1 MKKVFALMILSVMLF
16 GCSNSS
22 KVEAISLEEAED
34 IALKEVNGEIL
45 KAEKD
50 KDDGITYYDFTIVTD
65 TEKYEVEVNAENGK
79 VLKVEKDD
87 DYVPAKSNTTDQTNQ
102 TNQNQNTNQA
112 TTQITAEKAQ
122 EIAMNRVGT
131 GTLVKCELDYDDD
144 TQKYKYEIEIRD
156 GRVEYDLEIDATS
169 GDIIEY
175 EQDHD

>member
-1 MKKVFALMILSVMLF
+1 MKKLFALMLVSVMLF

-22 KVEAISLEEAED
+22 KVEAISLEEAEK
-34 IALKEVNGEIL
+34 IALKEVDGEIL
-45 KAEKD
+45 KAGKD

-87 DYVPAKSNTTDQTNQ
+87 DYVPAQSNTTDQTNQ
-102 TNQNQNTNQA
+102 SNTQN

-122 EIAMNRVGT
+122 EIAMNKVGT

-144 TQKYKYEIEIRD
+144 TQKYKYEVEIKD
-156 GRVEYDLEIDATS
+156 GRVEYDLEIDANS
-169 GDIIEY
+169 GDIIKY

>member
-1 MKKVFALMILSVMLF
+1 MKKVFALMLLSVMLF

-87 DYVPAKSNTTDQTNQ
+87 DYVPAQSNTIDQTNQ
-102 TNQNQNTNQA
+102 SNTQN

-122 EIAMNRVGT
+122 EIAMNKVGT

>member
-1 MKKVFALMILSVMLF
+1 MKKLFALMLVSVMLF

-22 KVEAISLEEAED
+22 KVEAISLEEAEK
-34 IALKEVNGEIL
+34 IALKEVDGEIL
-45 KAEKD
+45 KAGKD

-87 DYVPAKSNTTDQTNQ
+87 DYVPAQSNTTDQTNQ
-102 TNQNQNTNQA
+102 SNTQN

-122 EIAMNRVGT
+122 EIAMNKVGT

-156 GRVEYDLEIDATS
+156 GRVEYELDIDAVS
-169 GDIIEY
+169 GDIIKF

>member
-1 MKKVFALMILSVMLF
+1 MKKLFALMLVSVMLFGCRF

-22 KVEAISLEEAED
+22 KVEAISLEEAEK
-34 IALKEVNGEIL
+34 IALKEVDGEIL
-45 KAEKD
+45 KAGKD

-87 DYVPAKSNTTDQTNQ
+87 DYIPAQSNTTDQTNQ
-102 TNQNQNTNQA
+102 SNTQN

-122 EIAMNRVGT
+122 EIAMNKVGT

-156 GRVEYDLEIDATS
+156 GRVEYELDIDAVS
-169 GDIIEY
+169 GEIIKY

>member
-1 MKKVFALMILSVMLF
+1 MKKVFALMLLSVMLF

-102 TNQNQNTNQA
+102 TNQNNTQN

-169 GDIIEY
+169 GDIIKY

>member
-50 KDDGITYYDFTIVTD
+50 KDDGIT
-65 TEKYEVEVNAENGK
+65 KYEVEVNAENGK

-102 TNQNQNTNQA
+102 TNQNNTQN

-122 EIAMNRVGT
+122 EIAMNKVGT

-156 GRVEYDLEIDATS
+156 GRVEYELDIDAVS
-169 GDIIEY
+169 GDIIKY

>member
-1 MKKVFALMILSVMLF
+1 MKKIFALMLLSVMLF
-16 GCSNSS
+16 GCGGNS
-22 KVEAISLEEAED
+22 VEAITLEEAEK
-34 IALKEVNGEIL
+34 IALKEVDGEIL
-45 KAEKD
+45 KAGKD

-87 DYVPAKSNTTDQTNQ
+87 DYVPTQSNTTDQTNQ
-102 TNQNQNTNQA
+102 NTNDQS

-122 EIAMNRVGT
+122 EIAMNKVGS

-144 TQKYKYEIEIRD
+144 TQKYKYEIEIKD
-156 GRVEYDLEIDATS
+156 GRIEYELDIDAVS
-169 GDIIEY
+169 GEIIKY